1 MQQFYSHHGTI
12 ARKGIFH
19 YYYKKK
25 QKGDVMLKRMVDIKD
40 RLPAQDQECF
50 CKLDSGL
57 YRVYWYDTEYRAF
70 ISNGAL
76 INNVVAWM
84 PVTDLIG
91 LIEKIEE

>member
-1 MQQFYSHHGTI
+1 
-12 ARKGIFH
+12 
-19 YYYKKK
+19 
-25 QKGDVMLKRMVDIKD
+25 MLNKMVDIKD
-40 RLPAQDQECF
+40 QQPVQDQECF

-84 PVTDLIG
+84 PVSELIG
-91 LIEKIEE
+91 MLEKIEN